1 MQKEGCL
8 MRNRKMNI
16 CYLRRKTKTACAVSV
31 SVVREVDIR
40 CIPSHVFKKEKNIS
54 HFSLHQKHNVVQEL
68 KADCNLSRMCSSKL
82 QPRGTQHQ
90 QLYCGHCPCFKEFLS
105 VFEAVHAKAL

>member
-31 SVVREVDIR
+31 SVVREVDIC
-40 CIPSHVFKKEKNIS
+40 CIPSHVFKKEKTSVILVSIKN
-54 HFSLHQKHNVVQEL
+54 
-68 KADCNLSRMCSSKL
+68 
-82 QPRGTQHQ
+82 TTW
-90 QLYCGHCPCFKEFLS
+90 FKN
-105 VFEAVHAKAL
+105 

>member
-16 CYLRRKTKTACAVSV
+16 RYLRRKTKTACAVSV

-40 CIPSHVFKKEKNIS
+40 CIPSHVFKKEKTS
-54 HFSLHQKHNVVQEL
+54 V
-68 KADCNLSRMCSSKL
+68 DLS
-82 QPRGTQHQ
+82 
-90 QLYCGHCPCFKEFLS
+90 F
-105 VFEAVHAKAL
+105 